1 VTTAAAVSSLPL
13 TGEAEGRTVV
23 PEDDQRIKIPPMLRF
38 RAITPAYFRALG
50 IRLLAGREFTANDRG
65 QNPVAILSESAARR
79 LWPGIPVPIG
89 RRLRSGDDRWMAVV
103 GVVEDTRA
111 SGIDSDLRPYLYLPF
126 WQFAPEEFALAVR
139 SAMDPT
145 GLTGA
150 VKSEIWRIDK
160 DQPVTHVATMKQ
172 IVADS
177 IAARRFPAVLMGI
190 FAGFALLLAAVGVYG
205 VVSCSVVQRSHEIGI
220 RIALGATRLE
230 VLADVLKGT
239 GVLVLGG
246 SVLGLAGSF
255 AVTPLL
261 RSQLYGVSQF
271 DLSVAVASVIVLI
284 GVAAA
289 ACYMPARRATK
300 IDPVEALRCE

>member
-1 VTTAAAVSSLPL
+1 
-13 TGEAEGRTVV
+13 
-23 PEDDQRIKIPPMLRF
+23 
-38 RAITPAYFRALG
+38 
-50 IRLLAGREFTANDRG
+50 
-65 QNPVAILSESAARR
+65 
-79 LWPGIPVPIG
+79 
-89 RRLRSGDDRWMAVV
+89 
-103 GVVEDTRA
+103 
-111 SGIDSDLRPYLYLPF
+111 
-126 WQFAPEEFALAVR
+126 
-139 SAMDPT
+139 MDPT

-190 FAGFALLLAAVGVYG
+190 FAGFALMLAAVGVYG
-205 VVSCSVVQRSHEIGI
+205 VVSCSVAQRSHEIGI

-255 AVTPLL
+255 AVAPLL
-261 RSQLYGVSQF
+261 RSQLYGVGPW
-271 DLSVAVASVIVLI
+271 DLTSY
-284 GVAAA
+284 GVALPVLLFVAIA
-289 ACYMPARRATK
+289 ACAIPARRALTTS
-300 IDPVEALRCE
+300 PVDVLKA